1 MEEKNC
7 LLNTKERHDH
17 RLKKNKQFTY
27 IFRKGDRVHTKNF
40 ILFYVKSKYKH
51 YKIGY
56 SISKKEGKANKRN
69 LLKRRLK
76 EIVRLNLLPQDNYNY
91 ILQARFGACDLNF
104 CDIRKQLVTLFEKVK
119 DNEKKDKINIH

>member
-7 LLNTKERHDH
+7 LLNTKARLDH
-17 RLKKNKQFTY
+17 RLKKNKQFNY
-27 IFRKGDRVHTKNF
+27 IYKKGERYHTKNF
-40 ILFYVKSKYKH
+40 KLFVIKSKFKN

-76 EIVRLNLLPQDNYNY
+76 EVVRLNHLPKEFNNY
-91 ILQARFGACDLNF
+91 ILQARMGACFLDYK
-104 CDIRKQLVTLFEKVK
+104 DIEKQLLELFQKVK
-119 DNEKKDKINIH
+119 N